1 MSTKLQKRK
10 EQTNRKIPLI
20 VIKEILSENDNT
32 QNDDEIKEYLDC
44 LQESDFRRYS
54 GSSVEEG
61 ELKSFYE
68 RIRKILTRLEKY
80 I

>member
-1 MSTKLQKRK
+1 MRK
-10 EQTNRKIPLI
+10 VN
-20 VIKEILSENDNT
+20 VG
-32 QNDDEIKEYLDC
+32 DDEVVEYLSC

-54 GSSVEEG
+54 GSGSKAE